1 MLQVVEGVI
10 ETSAALREVDPS
22 AILVHVEATGLS
34 RTAREDLHAVAREEQ
49 SRTFLAYDLL
59 TGRVTPHHELFPWL
73 VRNGASPDRL
83 AAIAAPPGAVTLLGL
98 HLSPPA

>member
-10 ETSAALREVDPS
+10 ETSAALRDADPS

-34 RTAREDLHAVAREEQ
+34 RTARGDMHAVAREEQ

-59 TGRVTPHHELFPWL
+59 TGRVTPHHDLFPWL
-73 VRNGASPDRL
+73 VRNGASPDPL
-83 AAIAAPPGAVTLLGL
+83 PPPPPP
-98 HLSPPA
+98 PPALTPMCRTF